1 MILKSKSIA
10 TKLLLSSTLSAAVI
24 IVGIVTFVKLSMI
37 PQLTTQA
44 LKEQTQALALSL
56 KGVRSEAAQWREDAL
71 AKDNILDSFSNNDKG
86 VATFFLQ
93 KNDQYIRVAT
103 TLKKDD
109 GSRAIGTALDPN
121 TEAFKALAQGQ
132 PYTGSIMLFDRP
144 HMATYL
150 PVSFNNGTRGAVFI
164 GIDYQ
169 SADPILERARQMD
182 YVVIGVGVLS
192 IALLT
197 IGFVF
202 SIRVEQA
209 HRETED
215 IFRTT
220 QEGLFLLDHDLLL
233 GTQTSRKLSQ
243 ILGFDA
249 KPGNNFL
256 ELLKPLVTPKTYD
269 TAKEYLELL
278 LRHDIKEK
286 LVTSLNP
293 LECIEI
299 AAMRA
304 NGRVESRF
312 LQIHFNRVLQGRDVT
327 HLLVTAN
334 DITKQVKLERE
345 LKESERRV
353 QDQMGMMVHILQA
366 DPQMLQD
373 FLKSATDGLDQI
385 NEILRTS
392 DSKNGISN
400 EQVDAILRNAH
411 KLKGDASSLQ
421 LEAITQSLH
430 AFETLLHDLR
440 TQNHIKGEE
449 LLPVTVRVKELYSEI
464 GAVKE
469 VIARIS
475 QVRGVVSVEPSR
487 PAREFAHEAEKAFV
501 RQWNN
506 FAQQLASKQE
516 KQVELSYQGLDL
528 ETLPSKL
535 RETMNSMV
543 NQFIRNALIHGV
555 ETPQERKQH
564 GKRELGHLS
573 VYISDQGD
581 GMVELSFRDDGRGIN
596 PESIREALIR
606 SGRLSADEA
615 KALSTRQ
622 LTLQIF
628 EPGLSTQ
635 KEINEDAGRGV
646 GLDSVKDMIAKMG
659 GRIRIGTTRG
669 EYCHFRV
676 QLPFKTELEE
686 SIIKPKQ
693 SEEVA

>member
-1 MILKSKSIA
+1 MMLKSKSIA
-10 TKLLLSSTLSAAVI
+10 TKLLLSSTLSAAI
-24 IVGIVTFVKLSMI
+24 IIIAIVTFVKVSMI

-44 LKEQTQALALSL
+44 LKEQTLALALSL
-56 KGVRSEAAQWREDAL
+56 KGVRSEAAQWKEKAL
-71 AKDNILDSFSNNDKG
+71 VKDTILDSFSNENKG
-86 VATFFLQ
+86 VATFFLE
-93 KNDQYIRVAT
+93 KNGQYIRVAT
-103 TLKKDD
+103 TLKKED
-109 GSRAIGTALDPN
+109 GTRAVGTALDPN
-121 TEAFKALAQGQ
+121 SEALKALQQGQ
-132 PYTGSIMLFDRP
+132 PYTGPITLFNRP

-150 PVSFNNGTRGAVFI
+150 PVSFDNGTRGAVFI
-164 GIDYQ
+164 GIDFN

-182 YVVIGVGVLS
+182 YVVIGVGIAS
-192 IALLT
+192 IVLLT
-197 IGFVF
+197 IGSIF
-202 SIRVEQA
+202 SLRVEQA

-220 QEGLFLLDHDLLL
+220 QEGLFLLDHDLRL
-233 GTQTSRKLSQ
+233 GTQTSRNLSR

-249 KPGNNFL
+249 KPGDNFL

-278 LRHDIKEK
+278 LRHDVKEK

-299 AAMRA
+299 AAIRQ

-312 LQIHFNRVLQGRDVT
+312 LQIRFNRVLQDKEVT

-334 DITKQVKLERE
+334 DISKQVKLERE

-373 FLKSATDGLDQI
+373 FLKSATASLDEI

-392 DSKNGISN
+392 NPSTGLAT
-400 EQVDAILRNAH
+400 EQIDTILRSAH
-411 KLKGDASSLQ
+411 KMKGDASSLQ
-421 LEAITQSLH
+421 LEAVTQSLH

-440 TQNHIKGEE
+440 TQNQIKGEE
-449 LLPVTVRVKELYSEI
+449 LLPVTVKIKELYGEI
-464 GAVKE
+464 AAIRE

-475 QVRGVVSVEPSR
+475 QVRGVVSVEPPR
-487 PAREFAHEAEKAFV
+487 PARESGHETENVFV
-501 RQWNN
+501 RQWNG
-506 FAQQLASKQE
+506 FAQQLAAKQE
-516 KQVELSYQGLDL
+516 KQVELTYQGLDP
-528 ETLPSKL
+528 EKLPPRL

-543 NQFIRNALIHGV
+543 NQFIRNAIVHGV
-555 ETPQERKQH
+555 ETPSERRQH
-564 GKRELGHLS
+564 GKRDIGHIS

-581 GMVELSFRDDGRGIN
+581 GTVELSFRDDGRGIDA
-596 PESIREALIR
+596 EAIREAIIR
-606 SGRLSADEA
+606 SGRYPADQA
-615 KALSTRQ
+615 KALNTRQ
-622 LTLQIF
+622 LTLLIF

-646 GLDSVKDMIAKMG
+646 GLDSVKDMIARLG

-676 QLPFKTELEE
+676 QLPLKSEQEE
-686 SIIKPKQ
+686 IASTKQ
-693 SEEVA
+693 TAQEVA